1 MEPLLGKMS
10 CNERGREVGPRAL
23 IVRVS
28 NVLPSSL
35 PPSFS
40 CIAASQPP
48 VRPSVRRDW
57 EREPQ
62 SKVFRAL
69 FSRSHCSL
77 DRQTDISF
85 YSSFTTVLPPQ
96 EQKVSRY
103 AFWGTDRSMIMLA
116 LTHVR
121 VVALWLS
128 HGSSWGTSLS
138 RQSAFTPF
146 CALHRLYTKSSN
158 RGPSENNRTNQ
169 RHLHQIK
176 ILFKIHIDK
185 KSIIDHPMID
195 LLSI

>member
-1 MEPLLGKMS
+1 MS
-10 CNERGREVGPRAL
+10 CNERGREVGPL
-23 IVRVS
+23 LSFVY
-28 NVLPSSL
+28 LMSSP

-48 VRPSVRRDW
+48 VRPSVRPSRLGAGAPIKGLP
-57 EREPQ
+57 RSFLP
-62 SKVFRAL
+62 
-69 FSRSHCSL
+69 FSL
-77 DRQTDISF
+77 LIRQTDISF

-158 RGPSENNRTNQ
+158 RGPIWR
-169 RHLHQIK
+169 K
-176 ILFKIHIDK
+176 
-185 KSIIDHPMID
+185 
-195 LLSI
+195 

>member
-1 MEPLLGKMS
+1 MS
-10 CNERGREVGPRAL
+10 CNERGREVGPL
-23 IVRVS
+23 LSFVY
-28 NVLPSSL
+28 LMSSP

-48 VRPSVRRDW
+48 VRPSVRPSVRRDW

-77 DRQTDISF
+77 DRQTSRSTL

-146 CALHRLYTKSSN
+146 CALHRLYIRMHASTAFLSLP
-158 RGPSENNRTNQ
+158 PSLPPSLPRA
-169 RHLHQIK
+169 RPFFRSFDGV
-176 ILFKIHIDK
+176 ILSVIG
-185 KSIIDHPMID
+185 
-195 LLSI
+195 L